1 MLFFQAMPQCSYD
14 WWFRAGFE
22 YTGCLTFALISIFIF
37 GSCWGS
43 FMNVCIW
50 RMPRRESVVTAP
62 SHCTSCG
69 ADIHWY
75 DNLPVISY
83 IVLRGRC
90 RACHTPYSCRYFI
103 IEIIMGLLF
112 CAVFIKAG
120 LTQQVPGVI
129 ASYWILLLFAVAG
142 AWIDAKHRIIPDAL
156 NYPAMLLGVVCAGLL
171 PEVWGT
177 KTWYIAIIYSLIS
190 GAVPGIFLALFAYL
204 GEKIT
209 GKEVLGWGDVKF
221 ITACGTLLG
230 LPGAFF
236 ILLAGS
242 LAGSIGGT
250 LWMLCRRKKLAG
262 STIAFGPFLAGSAIL
277 WVFAGNW
284 FYPLLKML

>member
-1 MLFFQAMPQCSYD
+1 MPQCPYD

-22 YTGCLTFALISIFIF
+22 YAGCLTFALTAIFIF

-62 SHCTSCG
+62 SHCTVCG

-83 IVLRGRC
+83 IVLRGKC
-90 RACHTPYSCRYFI
+90 RACGTPYSCRYFI
-103 IEIIMGLLF
+103 VEIIMGLLF
-112 CAVFIKAG
+112 CGVFIKAG
-120 LTQQVPGVI
+120 LSQQVPGVL
-129 ASYWILLLFAVAG
+129 ASYWIMLLFAVAA
-142 AWIDAKHRIIPDAL
+142 AWIDAQHRIIPDAL

-177 KTWYIAIIYSLIS
+177 KLWYGGVIYSLLS
-190 GAVPGIFLALFAYL
+190 GLIPGAFLLIFAVL
-204 GEKIT
+204 GEKLT

-221 ITACGTLLG
+221 LTACGTLLG
-230 LPGAFF
+230 LPATLF

-242 LAGSIGGT
+242 FAGSAAGAAYAI
-250 LWMLCRRKKLAG
+250 CRKKKLA
-262 STIAFGPFLAGSAIL
+262 STAIPFGPFLAGSAVL

-284 FYPLLKML
+284 IYPLLKTLR

>member
-1 MLFFQAMPQCSYD
+1 MPLCEYD

-22 YTGCLTFALISIFIF
+22 YPACLAFALIAIFIF

-69 ADIHWY
+69 ADIRWY

-83 IVLRGRC
+83 IVLRGKC
-90 RACHTPYSCRYFI
+90 RACHTHYSCRYFI
-103 IEIIMGLLF
+103 VEVIMGLLF
-112 CAVFIKAG
+112 CGVFIKAG
-120 LTQQVPGVI
+120 LSQQVPGVL
-129 ASYWILLLFAVAG
+129 ASYWILLLFAVAA
-142 AWIDAKHRIIPDAL
+142 AWIDAQHRIIPDAL
-156 NYPAMLLGVVCAGLL
+156 NYPAMFLGVVCAGLL

-177 KTWYIAIIYSLIS
+177 KVWYAAIVYSLLS
-190 GAVPGIFLALFAYL
+190 GLIPGIFLLLFSVT

-221 ITACGTLLG
+221 LAAFGTLLG
-230 LPGAFF
+230 LPAALF

-242 LAGSIGGT
+242 LSGSIAGVIYAAVS
-250 LWMLCRRKKLAG
+250 RKKLSG
-262 STIAFGPFLAGSAIL
+262 TSIPFGPFLAGGALL

-284 FYPLLKML
+284 FYPLLKALCR

>member
-1 MLFFQAMPQCSYD
+1 MPLAEYD

-22 YTGCLTFALISIFIF
+22 YPSCLAFALIAVFVF

-50 RMPRRESVVTAP
+50 RMPRRESVVSAP
-62 SHCTSCG
+62 SHCTTCG
-69 ADIHWY
+69 ADIRWF

-90 RACHTPYSCRYFI
+90 RVCHTHYSCRYFI
-103 IEIIMGLLF
+103 VELVMGLLF

-120 LTQQVPGVI
+120 LTQQVPGVL
-129 ASYWILLLFAVAG
+129 ASYWITLLFAVAA
-142 AWIDAKHRIIPDAL
+142 AWIDAQHRIIPDAL
-156 NYPAMLLGVVCAGLL
+156 NYPAMFLGLAMAGVF

-177 KTWYIAIIYSLIS
+177 KVWYQAVIYSLIS
-190 GAVPGIFLALFAYL
+190 GAAPGIFLALFAMI
-204 GEKIT
+204 GEKLT

-230 LPGAFF
+230 LPGALFVLF
-236 ILLAGS
+236 AGS
-242 LAGSIGGT
+242 LSGSIGGT
-250 LWMLCRRKKLAG
+250 LLALKRKTKLANA
-262 STIAFGPFLAGSAIL
+262 TVAFGPFLAGAAL
-277 WVFAGNW
+277 VWVFAGNW
-284 FYPLLKML
+284 ICRGISG

>member
-1 MLFFQAMPQCSYD
+1 MPQAEYD

-22 YTGCLTFALISIFIF
+22 YPSCLAFALLAIFIF

-50 RMPRRESVVTAP
+50 RMPRRESVVSAP
-62 SHCTSCG
+62 SHCTTCG
-69 ADIHWY
+69 TDIHWY

-103 IEIIMGLLF
+103 VELIMGLLF

-120 LTQQVPGVI
+120 LTQQVPGVL
-129 ASYWILLLFAVAG
+129 ASYWITLLFAVAA
-142 AWIDAKHRIIPDAL
+142 AWIDAQHRIIPDAL
-156 NYPAMLLGVVCAGLL
+156 NYPAMFLGLVSAALL

-177 KTWYIAIIYSLIS
+177 KLWYMALVYSLLS
-190 GAVPGIFLALFAYL
+190 GVLPGVFLSVFAIA
-204 GEKIT
+204 GKKIT

-221 ITACGTLLG
+221 ITACGMLSG
-230 LPGAFF
+230 LPAAFF
-236 ILLAGS
+236 ILFAGS
-242 LAGSIGGT
+242 FSGSIGGT
-250 LWMLCRRKKLAG
+250 LWALKHRKKLSQA
-262 STIAFGPFLAGSAIL
+262 SIAFGPFLAGAAL
-277 WVFAGNW
+277 VWVFAGNW
-284 FYPLLKML
+284 ILR